1 MTRKLI
7 YCSSTEGA
15 ASVGN
20 DPRTETLLAD
30 DRLPAWAKLTSY
42 KPSGKLKHHIIPAA
56 TGFAFMPAAGSNFRV
71 VDCQGQQVVDFM
83 AWCLPNSTPVTNSI
97 VSLPSV
103 HELRRAEHFSASYTR
118 YYVGGSA
125 TPIAGEHLYSNHGG
139 KLFEVV
145 EDQVKC
151 NDLLFMA
158 CNPSFYDGLGLKGH
172 RSCATN
178 IAEAMNIWLGNGE
191 GNSEINE
198 KGKRRDESEVARER
212 FQWHDV
218 HDPFNIFQNT
228 PYYTLK
234 ALENSRKGDFIELK
248 ALQRCVVALSSCPYA
263 ENGFNGGKITDV
275 GVVWE
280 E

>member
-1 MTRKLI
+1 MTRKLVR
-7 YCSSTEGA
+7 CSSTERA
-15 ASVGN
+15 AAVGN
-20 DPRTETLLAD
+20 DSRSEQLD
-30 DRLPAWAKLTSY
+30 QHLPSWVKLTSY
-42 KPSGKLKHHIIPAA
+42 KPSGKLKHHTIPAA
-56 TGFAFMPAAGSNFRV
+56 TGFAFTPAAGSHFRV
-71 VDCQGQQVVDFM
+71 VDLRGQQVVDFM
-83 AWCLPNSTPVTNSI
+83 AWCLPNGPDEA
-97 VSLPSV
+97 VSNKSMPSV
-103 HELRRAEHFSASYTR
+103 HELRKAEHFSASYTR
-118 YYVGGSA
+118 YNVGGSA
-125 TPIAGEHLYSNHGG
+125 TPIVGEHLYSNHG
-139 KLFEVV
+139 KKMFEVV

-178 IAEAMNIWLGNGE
+178 IAEAMNVWLGDGE
-191 GNSEINE
+191 GKSETNDGGDISGE
-198 KGKRRDESEVARER
+198 TFK
-212 FQWHDV
+212 WHDI

-234 ALENSRKGDFIELK
+234 ALENSRKGDYIELK
-248 ALQRCVVALSSCPYA
+248 AMGRCVVALSSCPFA